1 MLKEVFAEIPKFA
14 EVVSNELQ
22 VFIVG
27 GFFSNKSTS
36 EVFEY
41 LEEENILLKHPDMNF
56 PRSGHR
62 CLIVNGHLF
71 TLGGYNTE
79 NHEFHKTCE
88 AYELIENKLTY
99 KEAPN

>member
-1 MLKEVFAEIPKFA
+1 
-14 EVVSNELQ
+14 
-22 VFIVG
+22 
-27 GFFSNKSTS
+27 
-36 EVFEY
+36 
-41 LEEENILLKHPDMNF
+41 
-56 PRSGHR
+56 
-62 CLIVNGHLF
+62 LIVNGHLF